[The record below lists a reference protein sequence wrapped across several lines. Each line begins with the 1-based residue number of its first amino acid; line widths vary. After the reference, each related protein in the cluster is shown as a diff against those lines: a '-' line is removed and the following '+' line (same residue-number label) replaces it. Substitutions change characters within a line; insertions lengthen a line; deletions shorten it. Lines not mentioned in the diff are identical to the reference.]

1 MTIRELKAILNSYP
15 DEFKVVINNSRD
27 YEDYGEVEDVE
38 IGTFSH
44 GFGGG
49 HFEYAEKWN
58 RDVNS
63 IILT

>member
-27 YEDYGEVEDVE
+27 YEDFGEVENVS
-38 IGTFSH
+38 IGTFNH
-44 GFGGG
+44 GFCGGK
-49 HFEYAEKWN
+49 FEYAEKWN